1 MYCVLPENPKEI
13 SQKLEWSGFS
23 AAETYGT
30 CTGPRSGEEPRND
43 LLQPPPR
50 LLQNQYTQP
59 TGDNLIF
66 GHPFQRE
73 GSLTGPLFVCHAYP
87 PQHPCRPFSTA
98 GGPFG
103 YYLLPVPVTLP
114 QTMHLHEAKQEC
126 DAMSPFNMG
135 YPEIDHT
142 SHRYANSHVSTI
154 FALSLSYEHST
165 TCSESGYQY
174 PTTPSQT

>member
-1 MYCVLPENPKEI
+1 MGLRHAKKGSIIAEALEIIDRQQSCGRPVLSPGSWLVNGLRKANMYCVLPENPKEI
-13 SQKLEWSGFS
+13 PQKLEWSGFS

-43 LLQPPPR
+43 PLQPPPR

-73 GSLTGPLFVCHAYP
+73 GSLTGPLFACHAYP
-87 PQHPCRPFSTA
+87 PQHPWRPVSTA

-114 QTMHLHEAKQEC
+114 LLWLIVVRH
-126 DAMSPFNMG
+126 
-135 YPEIDHT
+135 
-142 SHRYANSHVSTI
+142 
-154 FALSLSYEHST
+154 
-165 TCSESGYQY
+165 
-174 PTTPSQT
+174 